1 MNPKNPLNLP
11 AELPIA
17 RYRFGFA
24 LESEMRLPEYAGST
38 LRGVFGH
45 ALRRLACMTR
55 RAGKNTRCRDLQLD
69 RPEGL
74 DPAKRMQRLPAAAK
88 LPLQPH
94 FRHPA
99 QPRTRQKQKPKSAAA
114 LHYRSP

>member
-55 RAGKNTRCRDLQLD
+55 QKECSGCPLLQSCPYSRIFATQIGRA
-69 RPEGL
+69 
-74 DPAKRMQRLPAAAK
+74 
-88 LPLQPH
+88 H
-94 FRHPA
+94 V
-99 QPRTRQKQKPKSAAA
+99 
-114 LHYRSP
+114 